1 MPTSTLR
8 ILIAIVLIAHGI
20 GHGLGVLPP
29 LGVRLTKT
37 HSARSWLFSRLLGDT
52 GARIISGAIWL
63 LAMVAFI
70 AAGLGLLAWL
80 VPQNLWQPLA
90 IGGAALSLVGL
101 LLFWNAFPTPFPNNV
116 AIIAVNVAILVSL
129 LWLRWPPSIVSG

>member
-1 MPTSTLR
+1 
-8 ILIAIVLIAHGI
+8 
-20 GHGLGVLPP
+20 
-29 LGVRLTKT
+29 VRLTKT

-52 GARIISGAIWL
+52 GARVIGGLVWL